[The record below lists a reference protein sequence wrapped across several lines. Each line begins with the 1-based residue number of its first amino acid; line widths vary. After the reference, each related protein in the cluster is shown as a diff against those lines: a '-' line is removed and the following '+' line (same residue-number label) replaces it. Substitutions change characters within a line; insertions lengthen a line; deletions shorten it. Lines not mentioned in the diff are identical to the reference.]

1 MWVQSYFAGMFG
13 SMQQLIGESIAQSAG
28 TARPFFGACA
38 AAMIAVMAGQAA
50 NSPQGGEAF
59 GRLLYRLFLVGVIF
73 AFTLNPDTYQG
84 EIAQVAWN
92 LPRDWLGMIARR
104 AGTDDPAAIIDQALA
119 STSAT
124 ARAYAAIGAQRGPW
138 SGFGWQI
145 ASWVVYG
152 MGAVMCFGAA
162 AVLMASMM
170 LLTLAI
176 SVGPVFGSMLAF
188 QMTRGMGMAWTGTMI
203 APGLAVA
210 LGSAVL
216 LIAFGYWDQTIV
228 SAAMNAQMGMGG
240 LVETV
245 GTGLAGIVSI
255 GAASTLG
262 YTLGRGVQPAL
273 SGFMANMQRSAMSMA
288 GGLGGLASM
297 ARPRNAMHLIA
308 RAGQDARIIRAP
320 VRAIQAAWRGRP

>member
-1 MWVQSYFAGMFG
+1 MWVQTYFAGMFA
-13 SMQQLIGESIAQSAG
+13 SMQDVIGASVAQSVAV
-28 TARPFFGACA
+28 ARPFFGACA

-59 GRLLYRLFLVGVIF
+59 GKLLYRLFLVALIF

-92 LPRDWLGMIARR
+92 LPRDWLGMLARR

-119 STSAT
+119 STNAT
-124 ARAYAAIGAQRGPW
+124 ARAFSAIGAQRGPW
-138 SGFGWQI
+138 TGFGWQI

-170 LLTLAI
+170 MLTLSI

-188 QMTRGMGMAWTGTMI
+188 QMTRGMGIAWTGTMI
-203 APGLAVA
+203 GPGLAVA
-210 LGSAVL
+210 LGSVVL
-216 LIAFGYWDQTIV
+216 LIAFGYWDQRIV
-228 SAAMNAQMGMGG
+228 EAAKNADMGMGG
-240 LVETV
+240 LVEV
-245 GTGLAGIVSI
+245 AGTGLAGIVAI

-273 SGFMANMQRSAMSMA
+273 SGFMANMQRSAMSLA
-288 GGLGGLASM
+288 GGVGGMASL
-297 ARPRNAMHLIA
+297 ARPRNAMHLVA
-308 RAGQDARIIRAP
+308 RAGHDARILRAP
-320 VRAIQAAWRGRP
+320 VQAVKAAWRGRP